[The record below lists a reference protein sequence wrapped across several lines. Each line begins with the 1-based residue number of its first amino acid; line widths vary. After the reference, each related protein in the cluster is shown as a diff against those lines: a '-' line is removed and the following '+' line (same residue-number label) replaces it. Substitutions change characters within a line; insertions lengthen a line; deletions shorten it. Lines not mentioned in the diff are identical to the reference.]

1 MVSGLLF
8 GLIAYAVLDRIRLPI
23 MLIYG
28 FIRGLG
34 MMPHCIVPDFI
45 GALVGRYYL
54 QKRFGEENWRR
65 WPPVLYAGFSCGM
78 GLVAMLAIAISL
90 VSQSI
95 TQMPF

>member
-1 MVSGLLF
+1 MAGGLAF
-8 GLIAYAVLDRIRLPI
+8 GLVAYWLLDKLRMPV

-28 FIRGLG
+28 VIRGLG
-34 MMPHCIVPDFI
+34 YLPHFI
-45 GALVGRYYL
+45 FPQFLGAMLGRYYMR
-54 QKRFGEENWRR
+54 KRFGEENWRR

-95 TQMPF
+95 TEMPF

>member
-1 MVSGLLF
+1 
-8 GLIAYAVLDRIRLPI
+8 
-23 MLIYG
+23 
-28 FIRGLG
+28 
-34 MMPHCIVPDFI
+34 
-45 GALVGRYYL
+45 L